1 MVETEAHSPDLTVLP
16 TLEHLSIN
24 DGDDA
29 TFSNINDI
37 ILTNNPNLK
46 SITTEGNWTLQRLD
60 LRGSDLHIL
69 ILY

>member
-1 MVETEAHSPDLTVLP
+1 MVETETHSPDLTVVP

-60 LRGSDLHIL
+60 LRGRDLQ
-69 ILY
+69 Y